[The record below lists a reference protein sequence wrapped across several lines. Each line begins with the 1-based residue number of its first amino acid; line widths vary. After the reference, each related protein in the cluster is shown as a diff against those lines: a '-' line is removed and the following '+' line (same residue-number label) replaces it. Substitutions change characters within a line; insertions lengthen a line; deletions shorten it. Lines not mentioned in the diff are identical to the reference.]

1 MLPFILSCS
10 QLSLELSSC
19 EALHDVSLHYI
30 SRCIDHLTLSSA
42 LMPLRLTR
50 AKPGRACKSV
60 LSLDI
65 SLSDNFTSRGVSA
78 VLEVK
83 LSASMVSRC
92 PHCLAYQG
100 EAAVSRRVV
109 RSSPPW
115 TFWASRAWV
124 RRTNSSFRNFNF
136 IRTVP
141 DALSTYVSRRRGNA
155 VLAIEFAKPLRCRLQ
170 NS

>member
-30 SRCIDHLTLSSA
+30 SRCIDRLTLSSA
-42 LMPLRLTR
+42 LIPLHLTR

-83 LSASMVSRC
+83 PSASMVSRC

-109 RSSPPW
+109 RSSPLW
-115 TFWASRAWV
+115 TSWASRAWV
-124 RRTNSSFRNFNF
+124 RRTNSSFRNFF
-136 IRTVP
+136 RPVP
-141 DALSTYVSRRRGNA
+141 DALSTHVPRRRGNA
-155 VLAIEFAKPLRCRLQ
+155 LLAIEFAKPLRCRLQ